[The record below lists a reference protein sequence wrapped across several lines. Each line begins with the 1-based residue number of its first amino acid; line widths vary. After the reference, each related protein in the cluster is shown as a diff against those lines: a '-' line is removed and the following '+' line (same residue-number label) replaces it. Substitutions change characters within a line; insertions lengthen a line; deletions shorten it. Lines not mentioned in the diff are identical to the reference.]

1 MSSVQPPPGA
11 ENLIQQF
18 AQQFSSTATFLL
30 TTVDAT
36 VVDITRV
43 AYVTILM
50 LGVLLYFTHAAMK
63 VGKDLIKGGILL
75 AIFVE
80 FVFPWLTRL

>member
-1 MSSVQPPPGA
+1 MSSAQPPPGIGG
-11 ENLIQQF
+11 LVQQF
-18 AQQFSSTATFLL
+18 AQQFSSTATVLL

-36 VVDITRV
+36 VMDITRV

-50 LGVLLYFTHAAMK
+50 VGILLYFTHVATRL
-63 VGKDLIKGGILL
+63 GKDLIKGGVAL
-75 AIFVE
+75 AIVVE

>member
-11 ENLIQQF
+11 EHLIQQF
-18 AQQFSSTATFLL
+18 AQQLSSTATFLL